1 MTLPVPARPA
11 RVTGAA
17 VTALSLLAVSTG
29 SLESVVSPTLPLL
42 QRELDMTPAQGAL
55 LNIVL
60 LITGALT
67 APIAGKL
74 GDRYGGKRVL
84 TRLMAV
90 VSLGGLLSAVAPNLP
105 VLLLGQVLQG
115 VMVGAL
121 PLSFIVVRKHLPP
134 GRAKAAIGLV
144 SGMFARWW
152 VCWPRGRWRSSSP
165 GTGCSRCRPAR
176 SSCAPWR
183 CTG

>member
-11 RVTGAA
+11 RTGAA

-74 GDRYGGKRVL
+74 GDRYGGKR
-84 TRLMAV
+84 
-90 VSLGGLLSAVAPNLP
+90 
-105 VLLLGQVLQG
+105 
-115 VMVGAL
+115 
-121 PLSFIVVRKHLPP
+121 
-134 GRAKAAIGLV
+134 
-144 SGMFARWW
+144 
-152 VCWPRGRWRSSSP
+152 C
-165 GTGCSRCRPAR
+165 
-176 SSCAPWR
+176 
-183 CTG
+183 

>member
-1 MTLPVPARPA
+1 M
-11 RVTGAA
+11 TGAA

-144 SGMFARWW
+144 SGMFVGGSVVGLLAA
-152 VCWPRGRWRSSSP
+152 GRWRSSSP